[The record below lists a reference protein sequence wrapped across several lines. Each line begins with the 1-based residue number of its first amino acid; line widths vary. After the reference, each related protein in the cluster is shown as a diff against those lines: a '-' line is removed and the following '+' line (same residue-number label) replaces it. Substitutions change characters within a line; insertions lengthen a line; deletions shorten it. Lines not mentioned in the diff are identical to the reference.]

1 MTIIGVGDLLAT
13 LGVFAVG
20 LLLGY
25 VIGREHDRRN
35 P

>member
-1 MTIIGVGDLLAT
+1 MRVGDLLAT
-13 LGVFAVG
+13 LGMFAVG